1 MPTFKELI
9 KNKAIEDRLPFG
21 IEFEIKP
28 DFPGVPTETVAGIKI
43 PVFNELLVQEAWF
56 FELLEQATG
65 NRRNELGS
73 MYRALIL
80 EFKKFMCFDTFK
92 EANDNLFNPS
102 AELQEDPLY
111 QEFTS
116 LHAEDFNK
124 IVDLVSLM
132 NNDKVAEWMKAAFLL
147 ASRVGEEW
155 SDLGKTSR
163 LRVSQLKEISDF
175 ILKEANGGIMPEP
188 EIETTTEPN
197 IEPVGKELTAATE
210 EPITGKSKR

>member
-28 DFPGVPTETVAGIKI
+28 DFPGVPIETVAGIPI
-43 PVFNELLVQEAWF
+43 PVFKELLVQEAWF
-56 FELLEQATG
+56 FELLEEATG
-65 NRRNELGS
+65 NRRNELSS

-80 EFKKFMCFDTFK
+80 EFKKFMAYDSYK
-92 EANDNLFNPS
+92 EANDNLFNPG

-132 NNDKVAEWMKAAFLL
+132 NNDKVANWMKVAFLL

-163 LRVSQLKEISDF
+163 LRVSQLKEIADF

-188 EIETTTEPN
+188 AAETTTEPDTD
-197 IEPVGKELTAATE
+197 PVGKELSGATE
-210 EPITGKSKR
+210 EPTTGKPKR